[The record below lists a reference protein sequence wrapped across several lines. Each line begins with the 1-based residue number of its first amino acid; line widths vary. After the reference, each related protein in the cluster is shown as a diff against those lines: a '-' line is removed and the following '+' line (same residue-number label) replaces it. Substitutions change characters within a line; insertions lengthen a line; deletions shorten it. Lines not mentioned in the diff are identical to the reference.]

1 MAKTGVTRRGFLNLV
16 GRAGGA
22 AALYETMAAM
32 GLMPVP
38 AAYAGPPEL
47 PHGSGNG
54 TSVVILGAGIAGMTA
69 AYELAR
75 AGYRCTILEARERTG
90 GRNWTLRRGD
100 VVDEL
105 DSRQRSTFAA
115 GPEMYFNAGPAR
127 IPQHHQALL
136 GYCRTFGVALE
147 ARVNDNRNAFF
158 QSDKAFGGRPLRAR
172 QFIGDGRG
180 YIAELLAKA
189 VNQRALDEAV
199 TADDRERFLN
209 MVRGFG
215 ALDRDFRYK
224 GSPRAGFGEW
234 PGAGD
239 RPGKVLS
246 PLALSEMLRTDF
258 AYFQINWGEL
268 IDFAPTMLQPVGG
281 MDRIARAFE
290 RRVGP
295 MLRLGAEVREI
306 RRAGEGVRIL
316 YRRGAG
322 GRGHA
327 LEADFCIVTL
337 PLSVLGAISADFP
350 PAYKAAIAAARY
362 EKSVKLA
369 FQAKRR
375 FWEDDDG
382 IYGGI
387 SWTDQD
393 ITQIWYPT
401 GGFHGKTGILLG
413 AYIWTDA
420 IAERFGALAP
430 DERNRLAAANGTKLH
445 ASYAADV
452 EHGISVA
459 WAKIPHNLGAW
470 VHWTPEGRK
479 TAYATLLEPD
489 GPIYLAGEHM
499 SYVTAWQ
506 EGAVL
511 SAQAVVRALAGR
523 VKSRKA

>member
-1 MAKTGVTRRGFLNLV
+1 MARARVTRRGFLNLV

-22 AALYETMAAM
+22 TALYETMAAM
-32 GLMPVP
+32 GLLPVP
-38 AAYAGPPEL
+38 TAYAGPPEL
-47 PHGSGNG
+47 PHGSGSG
-54 TSVVILGAGIAGMTA
+54 THVVILGAGIAGMTA

-115 GPEMYFNAGPAR
+115 GREMYFNTGPAR

-136 GYCRTFGVALE
+136 AYCRKFGVALE

-158 QSDKAFGGRPLRAR
+158 QSDKAFGGRPVRAR
-172 QFIGDGRG
+172 QFINDGRG

-189 VNQRALDEAV
+189 VNQQALDEAV
-199 TADDRERFLN
+199 TADDRERFLA
-209 MVRGFG
+209 MVRQFG

-224 GSPRAGFGEW
+224 GSARAGFGEW

-239 RPGKVLS
+239 QPGKLLA
-246 PLALSEMLRTDF
+246 PLALSEMLRTEF
-258 AYFQINWGEL
+258 AYFQINWGDL

-290 RRVGP
+290 RRVRP

-306 RRAGEGVRIL
+306 RRAGEGVRVL
-316 YRRGAG
+316 YRRRGS
-322 GRGHA
+322 GRLHA
-327 LEADFCIVTL
+327 LQADFCIVTL
-337 PLSVLGAISADFP
+337 PLSVLGTVAADFS
-350 PAYKAAIAAARY
+350 PAYKQAIASASYGKA
-362 EKSVKLA
+362 VKLA

-375 FWEDDDG
+375 FWEEDDG

-387 SWTDQD
+387 SWTEQD

-401 GGFHGKTGILLG
+401 GGYHGRTGILLG
-413 AYIWTDA
+413 AFVWTDA
-420 IAERFGALAP
+420 IAERFGALTP
-430 DERNRLAAANGTKLH
+430 EERNRLAATNGAKLH
-445 ASYAADV
+445 ASYAEEV

-459 WAKIPHNLGAW
+459 WAKVPYNLGAW

-479 TAYATLLEPD
+479 TAYATLIEPD
-489 GPIYLAGEHM
+489 GPIYFAGEHM

-511 SAQAVVRALAGR
+511 SAQAVVRALAER
-523 VKSRKA
+523 VRSRKA

>member
-1 MAKTGVTRRGFLNLV
+1 MAKAGVTRRGFLNLV

-22 AALYETMAAM
+22 TALYETMAAM
-32 GLMPVP
+32 GLLPVP
-38 AAYAGPPEL
+38 TAYAGPPEL
-47 PHGSGNG
+47 QRRSGAG

-75 AGYRCTILEARERTG
+75 AGYRCTILEARARTG

-105 DSRQRSTFAA
+105 DSRQRNTFGA
-115 GPEMYFNAGPAR
+115 GHEMYFNSGPAR
-127 IPQHHQALL
+127 IPQYHRALL

-147 ARVNDNRNAFF
+147 ARVNENRNAFF
-158 QSDKAFGGRPLRAR
+158 QSDKAFGGRPVRAR

-189 VNQRALDEAV
+189 VNQHALDEAV
-199 TADDRERFLN
+199 TADDRERFLG
-209 MVRGFG
+209 MVRQFG

-239 RPGKVLS
+239 QPGKLLS
-246 PLALSEMLRTDF
+246 PLALGEMLRTEF
-258 AYFQINWGEL
+258 AYFQINWGDL

-290 RRVGP
+290 RRVRP

-306 RRAGEGVRIL
+306 RRAAEGVRIL
-316 YRRGAG
+316 YRRQES
-322 GRGHA
+322 GRLHA
-327 LEADFCIVTL
+327 LHADFCIVTI
-337 PLSVLGAISADFP
+337 PLSVLSAIGADFS
-350 PAYKAAIAAARY
+350 PAYKAAVASASYGKA
-362 EKSVKLA
+362 VKLA

-393 ITQIWYPT
+393 VTQIWYPT
-401 GGFHGKTGILLG
+401 GGYHGKTGILLG
-413 AYIWTDA
+413 AFVWTDA
-420 IAERFGALAP
+420 IAERFGALKP
-430 DERNRLAAANGTKLH
+430 DERNRLAAASGAKFH
-445 ASYAADV
+445 ARYAEEV

-459 WAKIPHNLGAW
+459 WAKVPHNLGAW

-511 SAQAVVRALAGR
+511 SAQAVVKAIAER
-523 VKSRKA
+523 VRSRKA